1 MAKSPK
7 TTKPKEDSGMKIKSI
22 LKEPKPTKKEPV
34 RSSKKAESPP
44 QLMIPNPRPA
54 KKDGKALIE
63 ASDCRTCHKDDSKL
77 IGPGYQEVAKKYE
90 SNAANTKMLSE
101 KIIKGGQGNWGE
113 IPMAGHPNIS
123 EEDAS
128 AMVEYILSMK
138 K

>member
-1 MAKSPK
+1 MKKVLFVAFAAAALYACGGGETTS
-7 TTKPKEDSGMKIKSI
+7 TETKPLSNATSEEVAPAA
-22 LKEPKPTKKEPV
+22 EPAV
-34 RSSKKAESPP
+34 
-44 QLMIPNPRPA
+44 A

-63 ASDCRTCHKDDSKL
+63 GSDCRTCHKDDTKL
-77 IGPGYQEVAKKYE
+77 IGPAYMDVAKKYE
-90 SNAANTKMLSE
+90 NTSANVKMLAE

-128 AMVEYILSMK
+128 AMVEYILTMK

>member
-1 MAKSPK
+1 MHAVV
-7 TTKPKEDSGMKIKSI
+7 
-22 LKEPKPTKKEPV
+22 V
-34 RSSKKAESPP
+34 RALNQRRQNPSANATVEEVAPAEAPAV
-44 QLMIPNPRPA
+44 A

-77 IGPGYQEVAKKYE
+77 IGPAYQEVAKKYE
-90 SNAANTKMLSE
+90 SNEANIKMLAE

>member
-1 MAKSPK
+1 MKKVIVTMMIAAGLYACGGE
-7 TTKPKEDSGMKIKSI
+7 TAETTETKPISNATVE
-22 LKEPKPTKKEPV
+22 EVAPV
-34 RSSKKAESPP
+34 EAPVV
-44 QLMIPNPRPA
+44 A

-63 ASDCRTCHKDDSKL
+63 ASDCLTCHKDDSKL
-77 IGPGYQEVAKKYE
+77 IGPAYQDVAKKYE
-90 SNAANTKMLSE
+90 SNEANIKMLSE

-113 IPMAGHPNIS
+113 IPMAGHPNVS

>member
-1 MAKSPK
+1 MKKVLLTMMIAAGLYACGGGDSTELFEK
-7 TTKPKEDSGMKIKSI
+7 TPISNATV
-22 LKEPKPTKKEPV
+22 EPAAPAEEPV
-34 RSSKKAESPP
+34 A
-44 QLMIPNPRPA
+44 A

-77 IGPGYQEVAKKYE
+77 IGPAYQDVAKKYE
-90 SNAANTKMLSE
+90 NNEANTKMLAE

-113 IPMAGHPNIS
+113 IPMAGHPSVS

>member
-1 MAKSPK
+1 MKKVLVTMMIAAGLYACGGGESAE
-7 TTKPKEDSGMKIKSI
+7 TTETKPISNATV
-22 LKEPKPTKKEPV
+22 EPAAPAEQAPV
-34 RSSKKAESPP
+34 V
-44 QLMIPNPRPA
+44 A

-77 IGPGYQEVAKKYE
+77 IGPAYQDVAKKYE
-90 SNAANTKMLSE
+90 KNDANVKMLAE